1 MAKVIFW
8 EKPGCIGNKKQKA
21 ILLASGHELEVRD
34 LLSQNWTAE
43 ELRPFFG
50 DKPVADW
57 FNMTNPDVK
66 AGIIKPAE
74 VSEEQALQMMV
85 AEPLLV
91 RRPLLQVGDERV
103 CGFDVDA
110 VSAWIGLETEAV
122 GNEDPQKCP
131 HPAKPCD

>member
-103 CGFDVDA
+103 CGFDVDT
-110 VSAWIGLETEAV
+110 VNAWIGLEAEAL